1 MEEIRYRKS
10 SLEQYRDQIT
20 SRIHQSVLSFH
31 TMQHLGWEKTQHE
44 LDNYIQRVNQTYVE
58 VLQLLK
64 KQKDSFTEELN
75 FNYVRPFQIDQSL
88 EDFQRFYNESLFQ
101 SLASKLLPSD
111 HIPPRLYEFGP
122 LGIQLELLNKKLAT
136 SWEGLVQQSQSSRGD
151 AERAVIATLRDLQ
164 KLQDDLQNKANKL
177 EATTRELFP
186 QTLSKED
193 LRKSREAIEKQMKK
207 LEREGSLWIDDRF
220 QALNATIKNLQDK
233 VHMSESLFDEIVGK
247 RRASLHYAIM
257 NDITLKKVLTMMD
270 ANDAG
275 WKLIKSEDGYEV
287 YRKFMGAGLGSQFA
301 CVKAYGVIRAP
312 PKKVLELFEDNT
324 RVREYN
330 TLFEK
335 GRDIEVV
342 GENTKVV
349 WAASSPIFPFKPRD
363 FCTVVH
369 IRQLKDGT
377 FVVLNRATKHP
388 DVPVLPNYVRGSIVL
403 GANII
408 QPIPGKSNMCRL
420 TMITQVDPGGFAP
433 PMIINHLCSLGPIGF
448 LRNIQSAVLS
458 KPSKKV
464 LEEKRRLKEAQQKSK
479 TVQQR
484 R

>member
-1 MEEIRYRKS
+1 
-10 SLEQYRDQIT
+10 
-20 SRIHQSVLSFH
+20 
-31 TMQHLGWEKTQHE
+31 
-44 LDNYIQRVNQTYVE
+44 
-58 VLQLLK
+58 
-64 KQKDSFTEELN
+64 
-75 FNYVRPFQIDQSL
+75 
-88 EDFQRFYNESLFQ
+88 
-101 SLASKLLPSD
+101 
-111 HIPPRLYEFGP
+111 
-122 LGIQLELLNKKLAT
+122 
-136 SWEGLVQQSQSSRGD
+136 
-151 AERAVIATLRDLQ
+151 
-164 KLQDDLQNKANKL
+164 
-177 EATTRELFP
+177 
-186 QTLSKED
+186 
-193 LRKSREAIEKQMKK
+193 MKK

-275 WKLIKSEDGYEV
+275 WKLIKSEDGYE
-287 YRKFMGAGLGSQFA
+287 
-301 CVKAYGVIRAP
+301 AYGVIRAP

-420 TMITQVDPGGFAP
+420 TMITQVDPVMLVGSDRILAKYPISSFIQAIEEGAGGEQNLVLFYSVGLHDLTHVD
-433 PMIINHLCSLGPIGF
+433 MILPLIGEEKTKRSSAEIENSSATPIGC
-448 LRNIQSAVLS
+448 
-458 KPSKKV
+458 
-464 LEEKRRLKEAQQKSK
+464 
-479 TVQQR
+479 
-484 R
+484 